1 MRKIKKRKIFLIT
14 GSECSGKSKLG
25 HLLASHKEALFSYST
40 LGYRSYFSE
49 NNFLIN
55 ENKINALKADLD
67 KIFFFQNGGKTKDG
81 SRWLKEDKLF
91 FYNFKKIS
99 SYLKS
104 KIKKG
109 LSISEFYYYW
119 NEALIYGRKNGS
131 ETSFTIF
138 EIENLFNNKVLNH
151 LKKSKKN
158 FKIVNIYRDPFEQIK
173 SIKINTL
180 LRGGISKNG
189 FHGALSGK
197 KNYLKLCISEI
208 IDQYNFIKK
217 KKIIMHMK
225 LNDVRSINAKN
236 SKNLSKYLFD
246 KVDRNFQ
253 KFLINNSK
261 LINYRSKYFD
271 LKRISQSYATEK
283 IQRRLKL
290 KFRLSKNNIE
300 DHMYSYEKFFYLKIS
315 KLLTVNNYKIR
326 SYEFLYFELMSLLF
340 GFKDIRKN
348 LPIIKL
354 LKIRFNS
361 FIIVNSVKKLLMTY
375 NFIKY

>member
-151 LKKSKKN
+151 LKKSKKSMRTCVHA
-158 FKIVNIYRDPFEQIK
+158 FKSR
-173 SIKINTL
+173 
-180 LRGGISKNG
+180 
-189 FHGALSGK
+189 
-197 KNYLKLCISEI
+197 
-208 IDQYNFIKK
+208 
-217 KKIIMHMK
+217 
-225 LNDVRSINAKN
+225 
-236 SKNLSKYLFD
+236 
-246 KVDRNFQ
+246 
-253 KFLINNSK
+253 
-261 LINYRSKYFD
+261 
-271 LKRISQSYATEK
+271 
-283 IQRRLKL
+283 
-290 KFRLSKNNIE
+290 
-300 DHMYSYEKFFYLKIS
+300 
-315 KLLTVNNYKIR
+315 
-326 SYEFLYFELMSLLF
+326 
-340 GFKDIRKN
+340 
-348 LPIIKL
+348 
-354 LKIRFNS
+354 
-361 FIIVNSVKKLLMTY
+361 
-375 NFIKY
+375 

>member
-1 MRKIKKRKIFLIT
+1 
-14 GSECSGKSKLG
+14 
-25 HLLASHKEALFSYST
+25 
-40 LGYRSYFSE
+40 
-49 NNFLIN
+49 
-55 ENKINALKADLD
+55 
-67 KIFFFQNGGKTKDG
+67 
-81 SRWLKEDKLF
+81 
-91 FYNFKKIS
+91 
-99 SYLKS
+99 
-104 KIKKG
+104 
-109 LSISEFYYYW
+109 
-119 NEALIYGRKNGS
+119 
-131 ETSFTIF
+131 
-138 EIENLFNNKVLNH
+138 
-151 LKKSKKN
+151 
-158 FKIVNIYRDPFEQIK
+158 
-173 SIKINTL
+173 
-180 LRGGISKNG
+180 
-189 FHGALSGK
+189 
-197 KNYLKLCISEI
+197 
-208 IDQYNFIKK
+208 
-217 KKIIMHMK
+217 MK